1 MLSALHEE
9 EDEGDVAALGHS
21 ASAET
26 SSGGDPL
33 VQCEEEGDEED
44 VAASGGWAS
53 AGSAIGGDASAQC
66 EEDNEEDVRAG

>member
-1 MLSALHEE
+1 MLSAPHEE
-9 EDEGDVAALGHS
+9 EDEGDVAALGRS